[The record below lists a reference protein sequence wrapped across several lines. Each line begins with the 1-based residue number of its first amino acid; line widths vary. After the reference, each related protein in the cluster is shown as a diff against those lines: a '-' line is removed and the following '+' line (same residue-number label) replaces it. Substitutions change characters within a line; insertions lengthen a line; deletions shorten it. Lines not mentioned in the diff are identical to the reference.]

1 MTRKHAC
8 MIVYKRAIERNRAKF
23 SFRSFLKT
31 QKSFLNHIVHKCMI
45 IRSEKQSTV

>member
-8 MIVYKRAIERNRAKF
+8 MIVYKRTIARNHTKF

-31 QKSFLNHIVHKCMI
+31 QKSFLNYIMHKCMI
-45 IRSEKQSTV
+45 IRSKNQSTL